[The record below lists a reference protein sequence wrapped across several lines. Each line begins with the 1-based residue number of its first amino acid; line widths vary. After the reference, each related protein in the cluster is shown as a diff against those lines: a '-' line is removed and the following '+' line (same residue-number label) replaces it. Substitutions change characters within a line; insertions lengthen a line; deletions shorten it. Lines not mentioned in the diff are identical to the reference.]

1 MPYNACY
8 NVQGCQGLLEIDD
21 TTIQQLKEGNI
32 IKMRFTSVNGKSI
45 DASVSLVGFT
55 KAYDK

>member
-1 MPYNACY
+1 M
-8 NVQGCQGLLEIDD
+8 QGCQGLLEIDD
-21 TTIQQLKEGNI
+21 TTIQQLKEGNVM
-32 IKMRFTSVNGKSI
+32 KMRFTSVNGKSI